1 MKGGFA
7 MQPTKRN
14 VNLILSFIF
23 AFSALALLIAL
34 AAMLPALLEF
44 YTELMQKTSDLS
56 SPARTSS
63 LVLLYAVLFVA
74 LAADILLLALLILVE
89 KKKIFSQSAVRILT
103 VIPICCFAEAILF
116 SVLGMFF
123 LISFLLSFAALFL
136 GFVLLVVRG
145 VIAEAAQIKA
155 ENDFTV

>member
-34 AAMLPALLEF
+34 AAMLPSLLEF
-44 YTELMQKTSDLS
+44 YTELMQKTSALS
-56 SPARTSS
+56 SPSRTSS
-63 LVLLYAVLFVA
+63 LVLLYTVLFVA

-116 SVLGMFF
+116 LILGMFF

>member
-34 AAMLPALLEF
+34 AAMLPSLLEF
-44 YTELMQKTSDLS
+44 YTELMQKTSALS
-56 SPARTSS
+56 SPSRTSS
-63 LVLLYAVLFVA
+63 LVLLYTVLFVA

-89 KKKIFSQSAVRILT
+89 KINKLK
-103 VIPICCFAEAILF
+103 
-116 SVLGMFF
+116 
-123 LISFLLSFAALFL
+123 
-136 GFVLLVVRG
+136 
-145 VIAEAAQIKA
+145 
-155 ENDFTV
+155 